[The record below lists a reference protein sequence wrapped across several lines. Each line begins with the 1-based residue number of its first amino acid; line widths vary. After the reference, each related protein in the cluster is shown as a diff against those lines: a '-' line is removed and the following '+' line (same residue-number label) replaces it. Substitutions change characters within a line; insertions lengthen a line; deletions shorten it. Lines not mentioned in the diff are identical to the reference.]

1 MDLIMHDGVR
11 GNFSHF
17 IFCHTGVYLV
27 ALKPNLRAMLYEH
40 KTNNTL
46 KKATKPICKV
56 FKDLQNRFEK
66 DLQAGRSDLDSY
78 RGQWLSLAQQQGF
91 RATFFPKGQ
100 TPHDMLVVQE
110 MG

>member
-1 MDLIMHDGVR
+1 
-11 GNFSHF
+11 
-17 IFCHTGVYLV
+17 
-27 ALKPNLRAMLYEH
+27 MLYEH

-46 KKATKPICKV
+46 KKATKPVCKV
-56 FKDLQNRFEK
+56 FKDLQSKFEK

-78 RGQWLSLAQQQGF
+78 TGQWLSLAQQQGF